1 MCKNEGIIDNMRLI
15 DADKLMTEL
24 KMNIVEVRNPEI
36 QEGILLAIERIKD
49 QPTVEHQCIAT
60 VKVDFSKEDV
70 EKLVKQYA
78 KKSIEIS
85 FNIGRLKELLME
97 YSYVKNKMFKYRGS
111 KAIGGKLLD
120 EETIDDIIRFIRERE
135 NTYV

>member
-1 MCKNEGIIDNMRLI
+1 MRLI
-15 DADKLMTEL
+15 DADQLIKEL

-36 QEGILLAIERIKD
+36 LEGILLAIERIKG
-49 QPTVEHQCIAT
+49 QPTAEPQCIAT

-78 KKSIEIS
+78 KESIEIS
-85 FNIGRLKELLME
+85 FNNSIDRLRDLLME
-97 YSYVKNKMFKYRGS
+97 YSDVKNKMFKYGGS
-111 KAIGGKLLD
+111 KAIDGKLLD
-120 EETIDDIIRFIRERE
+120 EETIDDITRFIRERE

>member
-1 MCKNEGIIDNMRLI
+1 MRLI
-15 DADKLMTEL
+15 DSDKLIKEL
-24 KMNIVEVRNPEI
+24 KINIGEVRNSEVL
-36 QEGILLAIERIKD
+36 EGILLAIERIKD
-49 QPTVEHQCIAT
+49 QPTAEPQCIAT

-78 KKSIEIS
+78 KESIEIS
-85 FNIGRLKELLME
+85 FNNSIVRLKELLIE
-97 YSYVKNKMFKYRGS
+97 YSDVKNKMFKYGGS
-111 KAIGGKLLD
+111 KAIDGKLLD

>member
-1 MCKNEGIIDNMRLI
+1 MRLI
-15 DADKLMTEL
+15 DADQLIKEL

-36 QEGILLAIERIKD
+36 LEGILLAIEHIKD
-49 QPTVEHQCIAT
+49 QPTAEPQCIAT
-60 VKVDFSKEDV
+60 VKVDFSKGDV
-70 EKLVKQYA
+70 EKLVKQYV
-78 KKSIEIS
+78 KESIEIS

-97 YSYVKNKMFKYRGS
+97 YSYVKNKMFKYGGS

-120 EETIDDIIRFIRERE
+120 EETIDDIIKFIRERE